1 MAHKLPSP
9 LTAHGKLR
17 DLASESALSLFFDG
31 LARKRKSR
39 SLGEALIVVGLSH
52 LLQQRDMERQDVAAD
67 YSVLSPGDLY
77 YRAIHFTTTILE
89 WDWNTRFLCIWHQH
103 YLLLSRLLSPYS
115 LLLIDLLLS
124 IPKQIGLPW
133 NERISGGSTIQVSE
147 YPLHLRR
154 YIYDTTMDI
163 KRKISTSVMEW
174 IRIQVQYYFIRYF
187 TNYFL
192 TSLEN
197 CLVYIFCR

>member
-1 MAHKLPSP
+1 M
-9 LTAHGKLR
+9 R
-17 DLASESALSLFFDG
+17 EYQ
-31 LARKRKSR
+31 
-39 SLGEALIVVGLSH
+39 EEV
-52 LLQQRDMERQDVAAD
+52 
-67 YSVLSPGDLY
+67 
-77 YRAIHFTTTILE
+77 
-89 WDWNTRFLCIWHQH
+89 
-103 YLLLSRLLSPYS
+103 
-115 LLLIDLLLS
+115 
-124 IPKQIGLPW
+124 
-133 NERISGGSTIQVSE
+133 TIQVSE

-197 CLVYIFCR
+197 CLVYIFLSIVTSVDALNICAARHVASHQDYQA